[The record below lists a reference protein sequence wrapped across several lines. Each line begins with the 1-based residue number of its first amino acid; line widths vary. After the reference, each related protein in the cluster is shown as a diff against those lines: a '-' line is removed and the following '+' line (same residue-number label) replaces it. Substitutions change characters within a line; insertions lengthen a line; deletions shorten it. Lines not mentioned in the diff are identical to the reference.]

1 MKPTPSSPRPW
12 TNSHNQSATIKYS
25 TDTDTAGSIYYDNG
39 ADKVSPVPTKYT
51 STPQNTPNNNQNTTL
66 FNSYI
71 DSAIAYVNATG
82 LYGSKV
88 TDEETSILSQ
98 LNTYKPNTTY
108 DAGVIA
114 GYETIYNTTAKTI
127 FNSPIGQI
135 ELLFMNSDSNGDI
148 GITAALQHPYS
159 HGRIY
164 INSSDPMDYPVID
177 PNYLANPAGTFR
189 FTHHAPLTQQT
200 KTNK

>member
-1 MKPTPSSPRPW
+1 LKTYTQPPRISS
-12 TNSHNQSATIKYS
+12 
-25 TDTDTAGSIYYDNG
+25 
-39 ADKVSPVPTKYT
+39 
-51 STPQNTPNNNQNTTL
+51 NNRKQDSTL
-66 FNSYI
+66 FKSYI

-88 TDEETSILSQ
+88 SDEETSILSH
-98 LNTYKPNTTY
+98 LTTYKPNTTY
-108 DAGVIA
+108 DSGVIA

-135 ELLFMNSDSNGDI
+135 ELLFMNSDANGDI

-177 PNYLANPAGTFR
+177 PNYLANPAGTSHNYTLYR
-189 FTHHAPLTQQT
+189 LIIQT
-200 KTNK
+200 RSSPILIPSNRP